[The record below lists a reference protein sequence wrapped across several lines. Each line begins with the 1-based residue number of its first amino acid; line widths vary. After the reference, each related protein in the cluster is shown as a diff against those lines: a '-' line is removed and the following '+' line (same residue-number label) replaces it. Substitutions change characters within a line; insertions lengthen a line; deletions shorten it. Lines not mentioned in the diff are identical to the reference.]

1 MKTKAKENLLSQ
13 LMTMRFM
20 KFALC
25 QKSLQ
30 VCTIWFQVVIYPCSL
45 KDIFLLDLRGQ
56 KHEVEVT
63 VKMGLEAKNYE
74 TVSF

>member
-1 MKTKAKENLLSQ
+1 
-13 LMTMRFM
+13 MTMKFM
-20 KFALC
+20 KFAFC
-25 QKSLQ
+25 QKSPQ
-30 VCTIWFQVVIYPCSL
+30 VSIHDFGYNYDLITFVL
-45 KDIFLLDLRGQ
+45 EDLRGQ